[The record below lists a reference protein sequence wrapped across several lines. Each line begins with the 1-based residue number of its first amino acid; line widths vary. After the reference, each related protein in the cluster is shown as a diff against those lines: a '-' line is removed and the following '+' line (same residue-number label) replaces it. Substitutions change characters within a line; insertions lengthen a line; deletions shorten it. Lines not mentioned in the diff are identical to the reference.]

1 MGPRDDNDP
10 DLDGYETSGG
20 YESGYERDDQ
30 ADPPPPLPVQPSPGD
45 IFLGQLL
52 YGVAEVG
59 IAFLVHYAAKRAGLP
74 PPPAYRAKG
83 RVAERQQQPNPF
95 GWPHQVPPQP
105 SPPKRAPP
113 KRRASQSRPAKKRAA
128 PPPPPPSP
136 TNAARALADAILIGV
151 SVDATEDQI
160 RKRWREL
167 VRERMARPE
176 GFHDQARTAAGAAST
191 ARYVTAKNNLIERAR
206 ARDGMGGRGTR

>member
-1 MGPRDDNDP
+1 MP
-10 DLDGYETSGG
+10 D
-20 YESGYERDDQ
+20 
-30 ADPPPPLPVQPSPGD
+30 
-45 IFLGQLL
+45 
-52 YGVAEVG
+52 
-59 IAFLVHYAAKRAGLP
+59 IA
-74 PPPAYRAKG
+74 
-83 RVAERQQQPNPF
+83 
-95 GWPHQVPPQP
+95 
-105 SPPKRAPP
+105 
-113 KRRASQSRPAKKRAA
+113 
-128 PPPPPPSP
+128 
-136 TNAARALADAILIGV
+136 V